1 MKNTLWVF
9 GDSYTQD
16 LSIERLCGLDHSTK
30 DFFAFHDKLAWVL
43 DGWPFKLASNLKME
57 IKNFGI
63 TGSSLEYS
71 AQKYTENF
79 SNFVDGDVVI
89 FAITQLSRKYL
100 IDSKP
105 SWSNPCR
112 IDDKM
117 RKSGYTENDIY
128 FYRRAFTENG
138 LRPNETILRLLLHS
152 SAILTNRDIKVVF
165 IPCFPDAE
173 TRLHDHRELFPGS
186 INETTGNLYANI
198 SKLEITEPFRQKAS
212 NSVIDFRLN
221 HMHKLNHDILI
232 NKLTECIIN
241 KIPLDLVNGFEQEIF
256 DEIPKKETN
265 GFTDYQDK
273 Q

>member
-1 MKNTLWVF
+1 MKSTLWVF

-16 LSIERLCGLDHSTK
+16 LSMEQLRELDHSTK
-30 DFFAFHDKLAWVL
+30 DFFAVHDKISWFLA
-43 DGWPFKLASNLKME
+43 GWPFKLADNLKME

-71 AQKYTENF
+71 AQKYSENF
-79 SNFVDGDVVI
+79 SNFVNGDVVI

-105 SWSNPCR
+105 SWSTPWR
-112 IDDKM
+112 IDDEM
-117 RKSGYTENDIY
+117 RKGGYTENDIY
-128 FYRRAFTENG
+128 FYRRALVENG
-138 LRPNETILRLLLHS
+138 LRPNETIMRLLLHS
-152 SAILTNRDIKVVF
+152 SAILTNRDITVLF

-198 SKLEITEPFRQKAS
+198 SRLEITERFRQEANHS
-212 NSVIDFRLN
+212 GTDFRLN

-232 NKLTECIIN
+232 NKLTDCIIN

-256 DEIPKKETN
+256 DEIPKKETT
-265 GFTDYQDK
+265 GFFQ
-273 Q
+273 